1 MTANQVSN
9 SIANSVYLEYAQATV
24 GVLTS
29 KWFGPDG
36 PSIWIDQNSD
46 FWRTPNL
53 CTAQTDLM
61 ALTGTTTWL
70 ETCANAQGVFNEYFQ
85 PPWPLP
91 QYYDDEGWWGD
102 LFARLYSLTNDQNWL
117 TAATAVFQDL
127 QGGWDD
133 VAKGGVWFQRS
144 PKSYPQNHKV
154 SISNELYLDIT
165 MRLYAACTDAGQKA
179 SYLAT
184 ANQIWAWL
192 QLLVD
197 ENGLVWGQLNLD
209 GTIDKTSP
217 GAEPR
222 PYIQGVVLG
231 GLWEM
236 YQATQDTSYLDAG
249 QKIADAAIT
258 NMVWPDGILQD
269 LCEKQGTCSPDNL
282 DPPLFKGIYCRY
294 LGEFATNLV
303 TLSDASR
310 KQAAARYAAFLRK
323 NADAVWANYPATMF
337 GMDWHA
343 PSPNVPSGVLL
354 YDGSL
359 QSSALDLF
367 IAAAQ
372 TASIEG

>member
-1 MTANQVSN
+1 MSSN
-9 SIANSVYLEYAQATV
+9 VIANSIYLQYAQSAV
-24 GVLTS
+24 DVLTS
-29 KWFGPDG
+29 NWFGPDG
-36 PSIWIDQNSD
+36 PSIWVDQNQD

-61 ALTGTTTWL
+61 ALTGTTTWM
-70 ETCANAQGVFNEYFQ
+70 ETANNAQGVFNEYFQ

-91 QYYDDEGWWGD
+91 AYYDDEGWWGA
-102 LFARLYSLTNDQNWL
+102 LFTRLYSLTSDQNWL
-117 TAATAVFQDL
+117 TAAAAVFQDL

-154 SISNELYLDIT
+154 SISNELYLDIN
-165 MRLYAACTDAGQKA
+165 MRLWAACTDAQQKA
-179 SYLAT
+179 SYLET
-184 ANQIWAWL
+184 AQTTWTWL
-192 QLLVD
+192 QRLVD
-197 ENGLVWGQLNLD
+197 ENGLVWGQLNED
-209 GTIDKTSP
+209 GTIDKVSK

-231 GLWEM
+231 GLWEL
-236 YQATQDTSYLDAG
+236 YQATGDASHLDAG
-249 QKIADAAIT
+249 QKIADAAIA

-269 LCEKQGTCSPDNL
+269 LCEKQGTCSSSDL